1 MGKSTELTQDE
12 MSAIIKVIAA
22 WNKGIEFDEKF
33 LEQIDKNMTLV
44 VHRNARTIR
53 LEAKING

>member
-12 MSAIIKVIAA
+12 MLAIIKVIAA
-22 WNKGIEFDEKF
+22 WNKDIEFDEKF